1 MHRMNHDDAKK
12 NDPRMHTKYKKCI
25 LGYIFSLQNTEDE
38 ETFVVSVIAQIIK
51 GQRESSF
58 SDKGSWRWPP

>member
-1 MHRMNHDDAKK
+1 MMMQRRMILECILN
-12 NDPRMHTKYKKCI
+12 TKKCI

-58 SDKGSWRWPP
+58 SDKGS

>member
-1 MHRMNHDDAKK
+1 MYPPWIHIR
-12 NDPRMHTKYKKCI
+12 PRVYRRDI
-25 LGYIFSLQNTEDE
+25 EE

-58 SDKGSWRWPP
+58 SDKGS